1 MCIRDSS
8 LPCIFNF
15 STPSEW
21 NKLDEHLQL
30 FGKVVKPIASN
41 GYCFVESV
49 RAVMNHNQQKKI
61 GFPELKDK
69 ILDEMYDNVDFYVN
83 FHASSAKVSKQQLL
97 KDAEEF
103 FNDGRNYVMNIVDVW
118 IAATANAIKH
128 NLYIFENLGGQA
140 VIIQQL
146 CR

>member
-1 MCIRDSS
+1 M
-8 LPCIFNF
+8 FNF

-21 NKLDEHLQL
+21 NKLDQHLQL
-30 FGKVVKPIASN
+30 FGKVVKSIVGN

-83 FHASSAKVSKQQLL
+83 FHASSVKVSNRQLL

-103 FNDGRNYVMNIVDVW
+103 FNI
-118 IAATANAIKH
+118 
-128 NLYIFENLGGQA
+128 
-140 VIIQQL
+140 
-146 CR
+146 